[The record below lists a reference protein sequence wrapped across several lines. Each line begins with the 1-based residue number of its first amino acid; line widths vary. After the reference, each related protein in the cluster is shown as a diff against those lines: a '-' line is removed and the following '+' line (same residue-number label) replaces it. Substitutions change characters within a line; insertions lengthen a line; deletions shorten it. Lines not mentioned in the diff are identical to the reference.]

1 MKKKI
6 IIIVSILILTI
17 CIGIGIVISTNQNNS
32 KIEEQLLNGTNSK
45 IEVPLETNEIILETG
60 SGVAEVWECEIYNK
74 SIASASEFSTTS
86 EDQKDLA
93 GGLIEIHY
101 VIHGKKEGTTIMQC
115 NYVDRLSGSA
125 HKSPEKEI
133 ITSSKTFKINVD
145 KNLNVKITELK
156 DSNE

>member
-6 IIIVSILILTI
+6 IIIVSVLILTI
-17 CIGIGIVISTNQNNS
+17 CIGIGIVISINQNNS
-32 KIEEQLLNGTNSK
+32 KIEEQLLNGTTSK

-60 SGVAEVWECEIYNK
+60 SGVAAVWECEIYNK
-74 SIASASEFSTTS
+74 SIASASEFS
-86 EDQKDLA
+86 EGQKDLD
-93 GGLIEIHY
+93 GGLIKLHY
-101 VIHGKKEGTTIMQC
+101 VIQGKKEGTTIMQC

-125 HKSPEKEI
+125 HKSPQKEI

-156 DSNE
+156 DSN